1 MPTRFPSPFHSSVLP
16 PTPARLTAP
25 AATKLPRWGL
35 LGLCLLYI
43 VTGLVMREPWKSED
57 VIGLAQMW
65 TAYSGGWQQWLAPE
79 AAGVAVSQE
88 GPLATWVGALC
99 MAIFS
104 PLLGHILAGR
114 VPNLIWFGIASS
126 SLWYGAY
133 LLGRRAEA
141 QPLALPFGGQPE
153 PRDYGRMLADA
164 ALLLFLATL
173 GILWRSH
180 ETSAE
185 PAALA
190 FHALAFYSLA
200 RMLDHP
206 RHGALTLGLALGGAF
221 LARGLPAVA
230 PQLLAVAV
238 LATASPALRP
248 AVRWIGLLSV
258 PLGLVLALAWWVAA
272 AELHPYWMS
281 GWWQWNASVFGVPTP
296 RGLSGALRNMPWFL
310 WPTGPLALLALWRW
324 RRYLRSPHMQI
335 PAALALAGLA
345 MLAVTREPVDAE
357 YLALAIPCAMLGAL
371 ALPTL
376 RRGLINALDWF
387 AVMVFSAAACV
398 VWMGWIAIMTGV
410 PPKIARNIARQT
422 PGFDADFS
430 LFAFTAAIAATL
442 AWIALVVWRFRSRP
456 TGLWRGTVLSAGGV
470 VACWLLIM
478 TLWLPSI
485 NYNKSYREVSN
496 GLAGAL
502 SDERAR
508 TGRRECVRSS
518 GLGLSQR
525 ASFAVFDDLRF
536 ELSGDCPLV
545 LLQGN
550 ASVLW
555 NAIQRG
561 EYTGS
566 RVLWEGTR
574 AAEFRRAPEFR
585 EYFILLRPARA
596 GRPAP

>member
-1 MPTRFPSPFHSSVLP
+1 MPHRLPSPFHTSILP
-16 PTPARLTAP
+16 PTPARLTAL

-65 TAYSGGWQQWLAPE
+65 TAYDGGWAQWLAPE

-88 GPLATWVGALC
+88 GPLATWMGALC

-104 PLLGHILAGR
+104 PLLGHILAAR

-206 RHGALTLGLALGGAF
+206 RCGALTLGLALGGAF
-221 LARGLPAVA
+221 LARGFPAVM
-230 PQLLAVAV
+230 PQLLAIAV
-238 LATASPALRP
+238 LAGTCLALRP
-248 AVRWIGLLSV
+248 AVRWIALLSL
-258 PLGLVLALAWWVAA
+258 PLGVALSLAWWIPTAQ
-272 AELHPYWMS
+272 LHPYWMS
-281 GWWQWNASVFGVPTP
+281 GWWHWNASVFGMLTP
-296 RGLSGALRNMPWFL
+296 RGLSDVLRNMPWFL

-324 RRYLRSPHMQI
+324 RGYLRSPHVQI
-335 PAALALAGLA
+335 PVALMLSGLA
-345 MLAVTREPVDAE
+345 MLLATREPIDAE
-357 YLALAIPCAMLGAL
+357 YLALVIPCAMLAAL

-430 LFAFTAAIAATL
+430 LFAFTAAVVASV
-442 AWIALVVWRFRSRP
+442 AWIALIIWRFRSRP

-496 GLAGAL
+496 GMAHALAA
-502 SDERAR
+502 ERAR
-508 TGRRECVRSS
+508 TGRQECVRSS

-525 ASFAVFDDLRF
+525 ASFAVFDNLRF

-550 ASVLW
+550 ASVLR
-555 NAIQRG
+555 NALQRG
-561 EYTGS
+561 EYAGS

-574 AAEFRRAPEFR
+574 AAEFRRAPQLL
-585 EYFILLRPARA
+585 EYFILLRPVPA

>member
-1 MPTRFPSPFHSSVLP
+1 MPHRFPSPFHTSILP
-16 PTPARLTAP
+16 PTPARLTAL

-35 LGLCLLYI
+35 LALCLLYI

-65 TAYSGGWQQWLAPE
+65 TAYDGGWAQWLAPE

-114 VPNLIWFGIASS
+114 IPNLIWFGIAST

-164 ALLLFLATL
+164 ALLLLLATL

-190 FHALAFYSLA
+190 FHALVFYSLA

-206 RHGALTLGLALGGAF
+206 RSGALTLGLALAGAF
-221 LARGLPAVA
+221 LARGFPAVL
-230 PQLLAVAV
+230 PPLLAVAV
-238 LATASPALRP
+238 LAGTCSALRP
-248 AVRWIGLLSV
+248 AVRWIALLSL
-258 PLGLVLALAWWVAA
+258 PLGLALSLAWWIAA
-272 AELHPYWMS
+272 ALLHPYWMS
-281 GWWQWNASVFGVPTP
+281 GWWHWNASVFGMLTP
-296 RGLSGALRNMPWFL
+296 RGLSDVLRNMPWFL

-324 RRYLRSPHMQI
+324 RGYLHSPHVQI
-335 PAALALAGLA
+335 PVALMLAGLA
-345 MLAVTREPVDAE
+345 MLLATREPIDAE
-357 YLALAIPCAMLGAL
+357 YLALVIPCAMLAAL

-387 AVMVFSAAACV
+387 AVMVFSATACV

-422 PGFDADFS
+422 PGFEADFS
-430 LFAFTAAIAATL
+430 LFAFTAAVAASV
-442 AWIALVVWRFRSRP
+442 AWIALIIWRFRSRP
-456 TGLWRGTVLSAGGV
+456 AGLWRGTVLSAGGV
-470 VACWLLIM
+470 VTCWLLIM

-496 GLAGAL
+496 GIAQALAA
-502 SDERAR
+502 ERSR
-508 TGRRECVRSS
+508 TGRQECVRSA

-525 ASFAVFDDLRF
+525 ASFAVFDNLRF

-550 ASVLW
+550 ASVLR
-555 NAIQRG
+555 NALQRG
-561 EYTGS
+561 EYAGS

-574 AAEFRRAPEFR
+574 AAELRRAPQFL
-585 EYFILLRPARA
+585 EYFILLRPVPA

>member
-1 MPTRFPSPFHSSVLP
+1 MPTRFPSSFYSSIMP
-16 PTPARLTAP
+16 PTPARLTAV
-25 AATKLPRWGL
+25 AATKLPRWSL
-35 LGLCLLYI
+35 LALCLLYI

-65 TAYSGGWQQWLAPE
+65 SAYDGGWQQWLAPE

-99 MAIFS
+99 MWLFS
-104 PLLGHILAGR
+104 PVLGHILAGR
-114 VPNLIWFGIASS
+114 IPNLIWFGIAST

-164 ALLLFLATL
+164 ALLLLLATL
-173 GILWRSH
+173 GVLWRSH

-185 PAALA
+185 PASLA

-206 RHGALTLGLALGGAF
+206 RAAALTLGVALGGAF

-230 PQLLAVAV
+230 PPLLAIAL
-238 LATASPALRP
+238 LAWRCRALRP
-248 AVRWIGLLSV
+248 ALRWIALLSL
-258 PLGLVLALAWWVAA
+258 PLGLALSLAWWVPAA
-272 AELHPYWMS
+272 LLKPYWMN
-281 GWWQWNASVFGVPTP
+281 GWWEWNASVFGILTP
-296 RGLSGALRNMPWFL
+296 KGLSSAMRNMPWFL

-324 RRYLRSPHMQI
+324 RAYLDSPHVQI
-335 PAALALAGLA
+335 PGALALAGLV
-345 MLAVTREPVDAE
+345 MLCVAREPVDAE
-357 YLALAIPCAMLGAL
+357 YMALVIPCAMLGAL

-387 AVMVFSAAACV
+387 AVMVFSATACV

-430 LFAFTAAIAATL
+430 LFAFTAAVAASL
-442 AWIALVVWRFRSRP
+442 AWIALIIWRFRSRP

-485 NYNKSYREVSN
+485 NYNKSYRKVSSSVAFA
-496 GLAGAL
+496 LA
-502 SDERAR
+502 EEQAR
-508 TGRRECVRSS
+508 TGKRECVRSS

-555 NAIQRG
+555 NAVQRG
-561 EYTGS
+561 EYAGS

-585 EYFILLRPARA
+585 EYFILLRPAPP
-596 GRPAP
+596 GRPAS

>member
-1 MPTRFPSPFHSSVLP
+1 MSDRFSSSFYPSVT
-16 PTPARLTAP
+16 PTPARLTAL
-25 AATKLPRWGL
+25 AAIKLPRWWL

-65 TAYSGGWQQWLAPE
+65 SAYDGGWRQWLAPE

-99 MAIFS
+99 MWLFS
-104 PLLGHILAGR
+104 PLLGYIMAGR
-114 VPNLIWFGIASS
+114 VPNLVWFGIASS

-164 ALLLFLATL
+164 ALLLLLATL

-185 PAALA
+185 PASLA

-206 RHGALTLGLALGGAF
+206 RSGAFTLGLALAGAF
-221 LARGLPAVA
+221 LARGFPALV
-230 PQLLAVAV
+230 PQLLAIAL
-238 LATASPALRP
+238 LAWRCQALRP
-248 AVRWIGLLSV
+248 AVRWMAWISLPIGLA
-258 PLGLVLALAWWVAA
+258 LALAWWWPTAV
-272 AELHPYWMS
+272 LNPYWMN
-281 GWWQWNASVFGVPTP
+281 GWWNWNASVFGLMTP
-296 RGLSGALRNMPWFL
+296 NGLSGAVRNMPWFL

-324 RRYLRSPHMQI
+324 RGHLRSPHIQV
-335 PAALALAGLA
+335 PLASMLAGLV
-345 MLAVTREPVDAE
+345 MLCLTREPVDAE
-357 YLALAIPCAMLGAL
+357 YLTLVPACAMLGAL

-376 RRGLINALDWF
+376 RRGLVNALDWF

-422 PGFDADFS
+422 PGFEADFS
-430 LFAFTAAIAATL
+430 IFAFTAATAASI
-442 AWIALVVWRFRSRP
+442 AWIALIIWRFRSRP

-496 GLAGAL
+496 HIARTLT
-502 SDERAR
+502 DERAR
-508 TGRRECVRSS
+508 TGKHECVRSA

-525 ASFAVFDDLRF
+525 ASFAVFDNLRF

-555 NAIQRG
+555 NTIRKG
-561 EYTGS
+561 EYAGG

-574 AAEFRRAPEFR
+574 AAEFRRAPDSR
-585 EYFILLRPARA
+585 EYFILLRPGPA
-596 GRPAP
+596 GRPGP